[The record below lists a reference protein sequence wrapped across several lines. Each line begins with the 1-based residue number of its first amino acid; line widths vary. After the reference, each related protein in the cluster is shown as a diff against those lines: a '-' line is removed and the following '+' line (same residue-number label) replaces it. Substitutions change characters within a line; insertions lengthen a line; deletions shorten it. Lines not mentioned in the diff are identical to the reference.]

1 MTRAPQPLEE
11 NTMASLENTV
21 LPLLKD
27 ARSGLRALAKR
38 PMVSLL
44 AIGSLALAIAGNT
57 VVFSMVSSWLLFNW
71 NIDNPDR
78 ITFVWQSKSD
88 ELFGQSPVAE
98 ANFVDWQEQS
108 RTLKR
113 WSAIRMAPYSFSDGE
128 EPESI
133 LTNEVS
139 ANFFPL
145 VGIRPA
151 LGRPFERVEE
161 VPGRHRSVILSHK
174 FWSERM
180 GEDPK
185 SLGTSLALN
194 GEEYS
199 IVGVLPKDFDFMFT
213 TGELFV
219 PLAVDPRNL
228 SRERRDLM
236 VMAGLEEGVSAEAAE
251 QEMKSISK
259 LLAEEYP
266 AENRDYSA
274 KVIPLPDQ
282 FPGKINVYMF
292 SILQALMLLV
302 LLIACTN
309 IANLLLAQG
318 QSRQKEIVLRAVLG
332 AGRRRILR
340 QLLIESLVLS
350 VVGGGLGAVVGHN
363 ATKALFAAFAEY
375 LPASMVPSTDGR
387 VLLFTLVISLAAGL
401 VFGILPAHQASRL
414 DLSQALNEGGRGGA
428 SSRRKRW
435 ITRSLVVAQMAGAL
449 IMLSGAA
456 LLVRSFLELQRAEPG
471 FEEKNLLTFQLA
483 LPQEAYPDDDR
494 VAAFY
499 DQLTE
504 SLEALPGAMSASSTT
519 ILPRSPLPPSTTFFL
534 GSQSGTENQA
544 LSATFV
550 GVGESYLKTL
560 QVPLLQGRSLDRRDR
575 STTQSVVVVN
585 RAMADRFW
593 PNGDP
598 LGANI
603 HLHGAARQIV
613 GVVGNVQ
620 QDMLINTDEGFAP
633 IVYLPQGQM
642 PSRNMSLIVR
652 TQGDPMTLA
661 PGVRETLGILDPN
674 VSASQ
679 LQSMEKYVSQF
690 FLGMEMINKLLV
702 SAGIV
707 ALLLASV
714 GIYGVI
720 AFSVA
725 QRTKE
730 IGIRM
735 AVGARQGDVLRQV
748 TWEGLVLALIGFVVG
763 LPVVFALT
771 IALGRLLSGLTSVS
785 PGTTG
790 VVAAVL
796 LLIALAASAIPAY
809 RASRLDPLE
818 ALRQD

>member
-1 MTRAPQPLEE
+1 
-11 NTMASLENTV
+11 MAILENTV
-21 LPLLKD
+21 FPLLKD

-38 PMVSLL
+38 PMISLL

-71 NIDNPDR
+71 NIDNPDQ

-88 ELFGQSPVAE
+88 EMFGQSPVAE
-98 ANFVDWQEQS
+98 ANFVDWQQQS
-108 RTLKR
+108 RTLEH
-113 WSAIRMAPYSFSDGE
+113 WSAIRMAPYSLTQGE

-139 ANFFPL
+139 ANIFPL
-145 VGIRPA
+145 LGVHPV
-151 LGRPFERVEE
+151 LGRPFERDEE
-161 VPGRHRSVILSHK
+161 IAGRHRSVILSHK
-174 FWSERM
+174 FWSERL
-180 GEDPK
+180 GEDPN
-185 SLGTSLALN
+185 SLGTSLPLN

-199 IVGVLPKDFDFMFT
+199 IVGVLAQDFDFMFT

-219 PLAVDPRNL
+219 PLAMDPQNL

-236 VMAGLEEGVSAEAAE
+236 VMAGLGDGISAEAAE
-251 QEMKSISK
+251 QEMKGISK
-259 LLAEEYP
+259 LLAEEHP

-282 FPGKINVYMF
+282 FPGKVNVYMF
-292 SILQALMLLV
+292 SILQALMLMV

-332 AGRRRILR
+332 AGRKRILR

-350 VVGGGLGAVVGHN
+350 VIGGGLGAVLGN
-363 ATKALFAAFAEY
+363 KATQALFSAFSEY
-375 LPASMVPSTDGR
+375 LPASMVPSMDGR
-387 VLLFTLVISLAAGL
+387 VLLFTLAISIAAGL
-401 VFGILPAHQASRL
+401 VFGILPAQQASRL
-414 DLSQALNEGGRGGA
+414 DLSQALSEGGRGGA

-471 FEEKNLLTFQLA
+471 FEEKNLLTFQMV
-483 LPQEAYPDDDR
+483 LPQQAYPDDER

-504 SLEALPGAMSASSTT
+504 SLAALPGASSASSTT
-519 ILPRSPLPPSTTFFL
+519 VLPRSPLPPSTTFYL
-534 GSQSGTENQA
+534 GSHSGTENEA
-544 LSATFV
+544 LSATFI
-550 GVGESYLKTL
+550 GVGESYLQTL
-560 QVPLLQGRSLDRRDR
+560 EVPLLQGRALDRRDH
-575 STTQSVVVVN
+575 STTQAVVVVN

-593 PNGDP
+593 PNQDP
-598 LGANI
+598 LGTNI
-603 HLHGAARQIV
+603 HLHGAPRQIV

-620 QDMLINTDEGFAP
+620 QDMLVSTDEGFAP

-642 PSRNMSLIVR
+642 PSRIMSLVIR
-652 TQGDPMTLA
+652 TQGDPMALA
-661 PGVRETLGILDPN
+661 PGVRETLSHLDPN
-674 VSASQ
+674 LSASQ
-679 LQSMEKYVSQF
+679 LQSMEKYVGQF

-702 SAGIV
+702 AAGIV

-725 QRTKE
+725 QRTQE

-735 AVGARQGDVLRQV
+735 AVGARQRDVLRQV
-748 TWEGLVLALIGFVVG
+748 TWEGLVLALIGFVIG

-771 IALGRLLSGLTSVS
+771 IALSRLLSGLSSVS

-790 VVAAVL
+790 VVAFVL

-809 RASRLDPLE
+809 RASHLDPLE